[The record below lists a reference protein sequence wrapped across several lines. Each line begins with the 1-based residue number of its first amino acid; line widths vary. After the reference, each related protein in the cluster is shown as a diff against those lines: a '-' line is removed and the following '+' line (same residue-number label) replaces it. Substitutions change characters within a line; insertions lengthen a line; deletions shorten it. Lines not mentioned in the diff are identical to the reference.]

1 MEGVPH
7 IGPPCVNFRVA
18 PPRELAIAQL
28 ADRQHGVVSLTQLR
42 TLGLS
47 KSAVSKRAA
56 TGRLHRIHRGVY
68 AVGHPR
74 LTASGHRMA
83 AVLACGAHAALSHR
97 SAGAHRG
104 FRPDNRAVADVSL
117 PRRTARS
124 RPGIHVHVSATLTRD
139 DVDVHDGIPCTS
151 VARTLVDLA
160 DVLDRRGVERVFE
173 AAERLRVFDLRAVEA
188 VLGRSNGR
196 PGAAV
201 VRTVL
206 AELGQPAIT
215 ANDLEER
222 FLAICRAAS
231 LPGPEVNV
239 WLAIDDGPPIKV
251 DFLWRK
257 AKLVVET
264 DGFESHGTRQAFERD
279 RLRDQRLRLAGY
291 HPVRFTWRQIVYDA
305 ARVGATVAALYA
317 RPAR

>member
-1 MEGVPH
+1 MPAPTSRWWSAGSSPRPTRRPSSMPGWRASTRRRTSRSAGSWATSWSSWRNATASQPFRNAHNPH
-7 IGPPCVNFRVA
+7 VARSPAGSGPWRGCHTLGHHASTFVWHPLVSWRS
-18 PPRELAIAQL
+18 RSSQT
-28 ADRQHGVVSLTQLR
+28 RQHGVVSLTQLR

-160 DVLDRRGVERVFE
+160 DVLDRRGVERVF
-173 AAERLRVFDLRAVEA
+173 
-188 VLGRSNGR
+188 
-196 PGAAV
+196 
-201 VRTVL
+201 
-206 AELGQPAIT
+206 
-215 ANDLEER
+215 
-222 FLAICRAAS
+222 
-231 LPGPEVNV
+231 
-239 WLAIDDGPPIKV
+239 
-251 DFLWRK
+251 
-257 AKLVVET
+257 
-264 DGFESHGTRQAFERD
+264 
-279 RLRDQRLRLAGY
+279 
-291 HPVRFTWRQIVYDA
+291 
-305 ARVGATVAALYA
+305 
-317 RPAR
+317 